1 MQINDAVKSIE
12 TLVGS
17 LNTLKS
23 SLNNTINSTKNN
35 RLRDNVDNSVKT
47 INTLKKAMNFGI
59 VYAGI
64 RKGWNVAKNISNEY
78 IDMIETN
85 NLFEVSMGKVVDQY
99 GNLDTAQSKYYIK
112 AMKFQ
117 DEMNEKLATNKVEL
131 MNYQAMYYSMFN
143 SQLGSKNKD
152 KSYFVSENLTKAGYD
167 IASLY
172 NLTVDQAMSKIK
184 SGIAGQVEPL
194 RTIGIDI
201 SESAL
206 QKVLNE
212 VGITNRSVQQL
223 SYAEK
228 EVARY
233 IAIIDQAKQ
242 AQGDFAKTF
251 EQPANQ
257 IKVLTNQWAE
267 LKQVA
272 GYFVVNVFG
281 GMLTYVN
288 AIIMVV
294 KEILKGFAGLFGY
307 DLTTGGADLSTAV
320 GVEDLNSGLGSAG
333 KKAKELKKQLM
344 GFDEINNIDP
354 ASKTSGGAGK
364 GAVTGIDDKLLNSL
378 KEWDNKMS
386 SISGKAQEI
395 RDAILDWLGLSDGIP
410 KTFEEWWNKLGKI
423 QKILLV
429 ITGIISG
436 IYVIGKITKLISWLK
451 NLFAILKTGK
461 GAVTTFGLGLQT
473 IGKIINT
480 TKSGYTNLKTWISM
494 VIEQYKMFRSQ
505 GNGVIES
512 LKLTNKQ
519 LSTTNQGFLSLI
531 PTWAKVAGGII
542 GLVGSS
548 TLAYKSMEDLSNGSI
563 NATEGLLKLTGG
575 LTGATASGALLGSAI
590 PGVGTAIGALAGFV
604 IGATSAFV
612 GYKTETVLA
621 TQNIENATN
630 KTNDYIKAI
639 KKEKETIQEKINS
652 GLAEQEHYK
661 KIVNELETL
670 VDTNGKVKAGYSD
683 RVSFI
688 LNQLNEAY
696 GTEYRIV
703 DGTIQKYD
711 ELKKNI
717 YKIIEAEKAK
727 IILNA
732 NEETYANAIKRQV
745 ENQTKL
751 REQIQEQNKA
761 QQAYNNKLNELKDKY
776 GDVQKARELAHK
788 APILPKDF
796 KDFEELEKALDKSKN
811 KVNELS
817 KSISNDNKTIIYWE
831 DLKEAT
837 VTGDNKK
844 IQESMKNLTT
854 TYTTETGNQEKTLL
868 DQINAEINMT
878 NDRKRIWEENGIEI
892 NETRKLQLETGI
904 RTLAEKLLE
913 QTTTVE
919 NLTEDQVQAWKTL
932 AINAEE
938 AYNEQILQLDEDTRL
953 ILDTL
958 TQKIDISSP
967 ECSEKWRNLASQ
979 SSEKYNQALIRLP
992 EDTRNK
998 IQEIVGAT
1006 YSKQGDINSSFSSLA
1021 TGAINAFGQINGYNS
1036 GANLVSGIEKG
1047 VKDNKYKITQALTGV
1062 ANGAVRAFN
1071 ATLGIHSPSRVMMN
1085 YSKFIPI
1092 GIAKGIENESNTVF
1106 NSMKELSEGIKVNT
1120 KDIAID
1126 TNQYVDYGK
1135 ISGQVQAQSNIS
1147 MNSNIVQGIAE
1158 AVKESIRNAE
1168 VNVNIEAKADEGIIV
1183 KKASQGFKDYVMQT
1197 GELPFPVPV

>member
-1 MQINDAVKSIE
+1 M
-12 TLVGS
+12 
-17 LNTLKS
+17 
-23 SLNNTINSTKNN
+23 NNTINSTKNN
-35 RLRDNVDNSVKT
+35 KLRDNVDSSVKT

-59 VYAGI
+59 IYAGL
-64 RKGWNVAKNISNEY
+64 RKGWNIAKDISGEY

-117 DEMNEKLATNKVEL
+117 NEMNERLATNRAEL

-152 KSYFVSENLTKAGYD
+152 KSYFMSENLTKAGYD

-172 NLTVDQAMSKIK
+172 NLTVDQAMTKIK

-206 QKVLNE
+206 QKVLNG

-272 GYFVVNVFG
+272 GSFVVNVFG

-354 ASKTSGGAGK
+354 ASKSGGSGK
-364 GAVTGIDDKLLNSL
+364 GVATGIDDKLLNSL

-395 RDAILDWLGLSDGIP
+395 RDAMLEWLGLSDGIP
-410 KTFEEWWNKLGKI
+410 RTFEEWWNKLGKI

-429 ITGIISG
+429 ITGIIGG
-436 IYVIGKITKLISWLK
+436 IYVIGKITKLINWLK
-451 NLFAILKTGK
+451 NLFTILKTGK

-473 IGKIINT
+473 IGKTINA

-494 VIEQYKMFRSQ
+494 VVEQYKIFKSQ
-505 GNGVIES
+505 GNGMIES

-519 LSTTNQGFLSLI
+519 LSATNQGFLSLI
-531 PTWAKVAGGII
+531 PTWAKVTGGIA
-542 GLVGSS
+542 GLIGSS

-563 NATEGLLKLTGG
+563 NATEGLLKLAGG

-604 IGATSAFV
+604 IGATSALV
-612 GYKTETVLA
+612 GYKNETVLA
-621 TQNIENATN
+621 TQNIENVTN

-639 KKEKETIQEKINS
+639 NKEKEAIQEKVNN
-652 GLAEQEHYK
+652 GLSEQEHYR
-661 KIVNELETL
+661 KIVNELEAL
-670 VDTNGKVKAGYSD
+670 VDANGKVKAGYSD

-703 DGTIQKYD
+703 DGTIEKYD

-732 NEETYANAIKRQV
+732 NEETYTNAIKRQV

-751 REQIQEQNKA
+751 REQMQEQNKA
-761 QQAYNNKLNELKDKY
+761 QQAYNDKLNELKDRY
-776 GDVQKARELAHK
+776 GDVQKAREIAHK
-788 APILPKDF
+788 SPILPKDF
-796 KDFEELEKALDKSKN
+796 KDFEELEKALNKSKN
-811 KVNELS
+811 KVNELT

-844 IQESMKNLTT
+844 IQESMANLST
-854 TYTTETGNQEKTLL
+854 TYSTETENQEKTLL

-878 NDRKRIWEENGIEI
+878 NDRKRIWKENGIEI

-904 RTLAEKLLE
+904 RTLAEKLVE
-913 QTTTVE
+913 QTNTVE
-919 NLTEDQVQAWKTL
+919 NLTEDQIEAWKVL
-932 AINAEE
+932 GQNSEQI
-938 AYNEQILQLDEDTRL
+938 YNEKISQVDEDTRL
-953 ILDTL
+953 IIDSL
-958 TQKIDISSP
+958 TQKIDVSSP
-967 ECSEKWRNLASQ
+967 EYSERWKNLASQ
-979 SSEKYNQALIRLP
+979 SKERYHEVLSKLP

-1006 YSKQGDINSSFSSLA
+1006 YSKQGDVNSSFSSLA
-1021 TGAINAFGQINGYNS
+1021 TGAINAFGQVSGYNS
-1036 GANLVSGIEKG
+1036 GSNLVSGIEKG

-1126 TNQYVDYGK
+1126 TNQYIDYGA
-1135 ISGQVQAQSNIS
+1135 IRGQVQAQSNIS
-1147 MNSNIVQGIAE
+1147 MSNNIVQGIAE
-1158 AVKESIRNAE
+1158 AVKESVRNAE
-1168 VNVNIEAKADEGIIV
+1168 INVNIEARTEEGVIV
-1183 KKASQGFKDYVMQT
+1183 KKASQGFKDYVTRT